1 MHQLLR
7 TYLIGTDR
15 KYELYGD
22 VDDAGEGV
30 TKVLEYSFR
39 SLNPAEKTAHWVCL
53 GEVDISEYTRGNQ
66 NPAMRYQ
73 LDSKNND
80 IHSIRQLC
88 KRLAMR

>member
-22 VDDAGEGV
+22 VDAGESV

-39 SLNPAEKTAHWVCL
+39 SLNPEEKTTHWVCL
-53 GEVDISEYTRGNQ
+53 GEVDISEYKLSSL
-66 NPAMRYQ
+66 NPSMIYQ
-73 LDSKNND
+73 MDRKTND
-80 IHSIRQLC
+80 IRSIRDLC
-88 KRLAMR
+88 KKIAMS